1 MKLLEPLKCGNIT
14 LKNRIMFPPL
24 TTGYEERDGSIG
36 KRSFNFYTSL
46 ARGGCGYI
54 VIGDVTPIMTIS
66 PTPKLFNDTQI
77 ATYKALADEV
87 HKYGSKL
94 GVQIFYPEYH
104 AAKLMSLFKE
114 GKQKEALDLL
124 HYDMLHFV
132 SEVTKEE
139 LIEIVDVIAACAKR
153 AEAAGVDV
161 IEVHGDRLCGSLCSK
176 ILNKRQDEFGGSFKN
191 RTKFALLVVDKIRE
205 VCPNI
210 IIEYKLPIVTKHE
223 GGVLQG
229 KGGLEIEEA
238 LEFAKLLEAHSV
250 NMIHVAQANHTG
262 NMNDTI
268 PAMETRGYAFM
279 LEETKAIKNAVSIPV
294 SIVGRVASTK
304 MAEDILE
311 KGYADY
317 IAFGRNLL
325 TDPEIANKLEKGEAN
340 SIRRCMMCN
349 KGCTDAIMG
358 RRAVSCVLNAVNG
371 FEGEREAI
379 TKADTKKKVL
389 VVGAG
394 IAGLESA
401 RVLALRGHDV
411 TVCDKELA
419 IGGQINIACVPPRK
433 SEMKRS
439 LVYYSNVLK
448 SLNVKF
454 ILGHEFVSCE
464 AKDYDE
470 IVIATGA
477 KSLRPHI
484 EGIDNINV
492 LDSWDVLAEKEMP
505 YGRIAVCGGGLVGS
519 ETAEYLAS
527 KGYDVSI
534 IEMRDKIASEE
545 SSTILPFML
554 ADFKK
559 YNVKQYTLHKILKF
573 TEFGVDTIVIDSEGK
588 EIGKEFIACDTI
600 VNALSS
606 VKVLPN
612 VENIEK
618 PVHYVGDCA
627 GERPSNIEHAVKSA
641 YDVCVKI

>member
-46 ARGGCGYI
+46 AKGGCGYI

-66 PTPKLFNDTQI
+66 PTPKLFNDGQI
-77 ATYKALADEV
+77 ASYKALADEV
-87 HKYGSKL
+87 HKYGAKL

-104 AAKLMSLFKE
+104 AAKMMALFKE

-124 HYDMLHFV
+124 HYDMIHFV

-139 LIEIVDVIAACAKR
+139 LLEIVDTIAACAKR
-153 AEAAGVDV
+153 AETAGVDV

-176 ILNKRQDEFGGSFKN
+176 ILNKRNDEFGGSFEN

-205 VCPNI
+205 VCPSVT
-210 IIEYKLPIVTKHE
+210 IEYKLPIVTKHE
-223 GGVLQG
+223 NGVLQG

-238 LEFAKLLEAHSV
+238 CEFAKLLEAHGV

-268 PAMETRGYAFM
+268 PAMETRPYAFM
-279 LEETKAIKNAVSIPV
+279 LEETKAIKKVVSIPV
-294 SIVGRVASTK
+294 SIVGRVATTK

-311 KGYADY
+311 KGYCDY
-317 IAFGRNLL
+317 IGFGRNLL
-325 TDPEIANKLEKGEAN
+325 TDPAIANKLEKGEAC

-358 RRAVSCVLNAVNG
+358 RRAVSCVLNAENG
-371 FEGEREAI
+371 FEGERNI
-379 TKADTKKKVL
+379 GKATVSKNVL

-401 RVLALRGHDV
+401 RVLALRGHNV
-411 TVCDKELA
+411 TVCDKELN
-419 IGGQINIACVPPRK
+419 IGGQINIACIPPRK

-448 SLNVKF
+448 NLNVKF
-454 ILGHEFVSCE
+454 MLGHEFVSSD

-477 KSLRPHI
+477 KSLRPRI
-484 EGIDNINV
+484 EGIDNLNV
-492 LDSWDVLAEKEMP
+492 LDSWDVLAEKEIP
-505 YGRIAVCGGGLVGS
+505 YGKIAVCGGGLVGS
-519 ETAEYLAS
+519 ETAEYLAN

-554 ADFKK
+554 EDFKK
-559 YNVKQYTLHKILKF
+559 HNVKQYILHKISKF
-573 TEFGVDTIVIDSEGK
+573 TETGVETIVVDKDGNEVSR
-588 EIGKEFIACDTI
+588 EFIECDTI

-612 VENIEK
+612 VENIDK
-618 PVHYVGDCA
+618 PLHYVGDCA
-627 GERPSNIEHAVKSA
+627 GERPSNIEHAIKSA
-641 YDVCVKI
+641 YDVCVEI

>member
-36 KRSFNFYTSL
+36 KRSFNFYESL
-46 ARGGCGYI
+46 AKGGCGYI

-66 PTPKLFNDTQI
+66 PTPKLFNDAQI
-77 ATYKALADEV
+77 ETYKVLADSI
-87 HKYGSKL
+87 HKYGAKL

-104 AAKLMSLFKE
+104 ASKMMALFKE

-139 LIEIVDVIAACAKR
+139 LVEIVDVIANCAKR
-153 AEAAGVDV
+153 AEKAGVDV

-176 ILNKRQDEFGGSFKN
+176 ILNKRTDEFGGSFEN
-191 RTKFALLVVDKIRE
+191 RTRFALLVVDKIRE

-210 IIEYKLPIVTKHE
+210 TIEYKLPIVTKHGE
-223 GGVLQG
+223 VLQG

-238 LEFAKLLEAHSV
+238 VEFAKLLEAHGV

-268 PAMETRGYAFM
+268 PAMETRNYAFM
-279 LEETKAIKNAVSIPV
+279 LEETKAIKNVVSIPV
-294 SIVGRVASTK
+294 SIVGRIASTK
-304 MAEDILE
+304 MAEDILD

-325 TDPEIANKLEKGEAN
+325 TDPAIANKLEAGEEL

-371 FEGEREAI
+371 FEGERHI
-379 TKADTKKKVL
+379 TLADTKKNVL

-401 RVLALRGHDV
+401 RVLALRGHNV
-411 TVCDKELA
+411 TVCDKDLN

-439 LVYYSNVLK
+439 LVYYANVLK
-448 SLNVKF
+448 NLNVKF
-454 ILGHEFVSCE
+454 MLGHEFVLSD
-464 AKDYDE
+464 ATNYDE

-477 KSLRPHI
+477 KSLHPHI

-505 YGRIAVCGGGLVGS
+505 YGKIAVCGGGLVGS
-519 ETAEYLAS
+519 ETAEYLAT

-534 IEMRDKIASEE
+534 IEMRDKIACEE

-559 YNVKQYTLHKILKF
+559 YNVKQYTLHKISKF
-573 TEFGVDTIVIDSEGK
+573 TKFGVETIVIDKDNNEV
-588 EIGKEFIACDTI
+588 GKEFIECDTI

-612 VENIEK
+612 VEGIDK
-618 PVHYVGDCA
+618 PIYYVGDCA
-627 GERPSNIEHAVKSA
+627 GERPSNIEHAIKSA
-641 YDVCVKI
+641 YDVCVNI

>member
-36 KRSFNFYTSL
+36 KRSFNFYESL
-46 ARGGCGYI
+46 AKGGCGYI

-66 PTPKLFNDTQI
+66 PTPKLFNDAQI
-77 ATYKALADEV
+77 ETYKVLADSI
-87 HKYGSKL
+87 HKYGAKL

-104 AAKLMSLFKE
+104 ASKMMALFKE

-139 LIEIVDVIAACAKR
+139 LVEIVDVIANCAKR
-153 AEAAGVDV
+153 AEKAHVDV

-176 ILNKRQDEFGGSFKN
+176 ILNKRTDEFGGSFEN
-191 RTKFALLVVDKIRE
+191 RTRFALLVVDKIRE

-210 IIEYKLPIVTKHE
+210 TIEYKLPIVTKHGE
-223 GGVLQG
+223 FLQG

-238 LEFAKLLEAHSV
+238 VEFAKLLEAHGV

-268 PAMETRGYAFM
+268 PAMETRNYAFM
-279 LEETKAIKNAVSIPV
+279 LEETKAIKKVISIPV
-294 SIVGRVASTK
+294 SIVGRIASTK

-325 TDPEIANKLEKGEAN
+325 TDPAIANKLEAGEDI

-371 FEGEREAI
+371 FEGQSCI
-379 TKADTKKKVL
+379 TLADTKKNVL

-401 RVLALRGHDV
+401 RVLALRGHNV
-411 TVCDKELA
+411 TVCDKELN

-448 SLNVKF
+448 NLNVKF
-454 ILGHEFVSCE
+454 MLGHEFVLSD
-464 AKDYDE
+464 ATNYDE

-477 KSLRPHI
+477 KSLHPHI

-505 YGRIAVCGGGLVGS
+505 YGKIAVCGGGLVGS
-519 ETAEYLAS
+519 ETAEYLAT

-559 YNVKQYTLHKILKF
+559 YNVKQYTLHKISKF
-573 TEFGVDTIVIDSEGK
+573 TKYGVETIVIDKDNNEV
-588 EIGKEFIACDTI
+588 GKEFIECDTI

-612 VENIEK
+612 VEGIDK
-618 PVHYVGDCA
+618 PIYYVGDCA
-627 GERPSNIEHAVKSA
+627 GERPSNIEHAIKSA
-641 YDVCVKI
+641 YDVCVNI